1 MRVSRAADAAEYLIG
16 IKMKQYRNGKL
27 TAREYIL
34 ARLARAIGRGHDA
47 IYHGTRHPQEVLRGG
62 KLKPDLITN
71 KISLSRSPE
80 VAAHF
85 ALLPDDGTV
94 RWSPA
99 VLVLNRS
106 SLVQTYRLE
115 PWHDGWDEEQEEVI
129 WCRTVNF
136 RRHLLGVVTGADVTK
151 VLGTSKQSEPLGWRH
166 PQSWTYHLEELKA
179 GSKLVRGGRARVRNL
194 IDRERKQRSAENARL
209 PATKT
214 APGRTK
220 KPRAAAAKSPPYK
233 PSVKTRSIKSAPHRA
248 RRRPTA

>member
-136 RRHLLGVVTGADVTK
+136 RRHLLGVVREADLTNI
-151 VLGTSKQSEPLGWRH
+151 LGCPEQ
-166 PQSWTYHLEELKA
+166 TYREELKA
-179 GSKLVRGGRARVRNL
+179 GVKLVRDGRARVRDL
-194 IDRERKQRSAENARL
+194 IARERKQRSTENARL
-209 PATKT
+209 PTTHT
-214 APGRTK
+214 AARQRK
-220 KPRAAAAKSPPYK
+220 KP
-233 PSVKTRSIKSAPHRA
+233 TRG
-248 RRRPTA
+248 RR